1 MYSGLVM
8 IIKREPLFR
17 IWVPGYP
24 KSSQA
29 DRQNL
34 ERYKEGIRIAATKVV
49 TKPTK
54 SRRLDVEIFFQ
65 AESLLR
71 PDVDN
76 IIKPILD
83 ALTGVLYEDDSQA
96 RSVKITALPSL
107 EEGAYGM
114 SECVNIDVLNRL
126 MKHPPKEFLIN
137 IYEGSVIHGGP

>member
-1 MYSGLVM
+1 MYLGLVM
-8 IIKREPLFR
+8 DIKGEPLFR

-29 DRQNL
+29 DRRNL
-34 ERYKEGIRIAATKVV
+34 ERYKEGIRIAARKVA

-96 RSVKITALPSL
+96 RSVKIIALPSL

-114 SECVNIDVLNRL
+114 SGQVKIDVLNRL

-137 IYEGSVIHGGP
+137 IYEGSVIHSDL